1 MKYIIIEGNR
11 IELTAVFPNWWNE
24 SALCYDTE
32 GNEYVVPLSEIREE
46 KAE

>member
-1 MKYIIIEGNR
+1 MQYIIIEENR

-32 GNEYVVPLSEIREE
+32 GNEYVVPLSEINED
-46 KAE
+46 AE

>member
-11 IELTAVFPNWWNE
+11 IELNAVFPNWWNE
-24 SALCYDTE
+24 SALCYDME
-32 GNEYVVPLSEIREE
+32 GNEYIVTLDEIREE